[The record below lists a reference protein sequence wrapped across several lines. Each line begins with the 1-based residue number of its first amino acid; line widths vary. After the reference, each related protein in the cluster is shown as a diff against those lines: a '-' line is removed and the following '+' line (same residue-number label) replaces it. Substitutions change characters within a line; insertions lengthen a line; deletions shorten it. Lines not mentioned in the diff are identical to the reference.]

1 MIAWTIGELLYYSY
15 LLGSH
20 DVELEEVEG
29 TSVLLGVERIVDHEV
44 RSD

>member
-1 MIAWTIGELLYYSY
+1 MGVYYMDLTY

-29 TSVLLGVERIVDHEV
+29 ASVLL
-44 RSD
+44 

>member
-1 MIAWTIGELLYYSY
+1 MGVYYMNFTY

-29 TSVLLGVERIVDHEV
+29 ASVLLRVERVVHHEV